1 MRTTEYA
8 TNTYKKLFYTFRIN
22 QIKFTYGKRKKER
35 INFCRMLRQI
45 LPISAASTATMKIT
59 LQAMRRNLSAQTP
72 VIVNILTLDYL
83 HKSMISKATCYI
95 IRLLT
100 LLATTFTAL
109 TLPTFGLLHCY
120 IIFYNKG
127 ENCKI
132 KSMNNV
138 QFSIA
143 YGVWFEVQEYWGS
156 QKNLSPD
163 PDLCFW
169 MEVNEAISSVQLN
182 KNFCPEDLHSICV
195 YR

>member
-1 MRTTEYA
+1 M
-8 TNTYKKLFYTFRIN
+8 F
-22 QIKFTYGKRKKER
+22 
-35 INFCRMLRQI
+35 RQI
-45 LPISAASTATMKIT
+45 FPISAAFTATMKIT
-59 LQAMRRNLSAQTP
+59 LPAMRRNLSAQTP
-72 VIVNILTLDYL
+72 AIVNILTLNYL

-95 IRLLT
+95 IRLFT
-100 LLATTFTAL
+100 LLATFTAL

-156 QKNLSPD
+156 QKNLTRKSIVFHEKQEKIQSVLLDGGQRSYFISPI
-163 PDLCFW
+163 
-169 MEVNEAISSVQLN
+169 E
-182 KNFCPEDLHSICV
+182 
-195 YR
+195 

>member
-132 KSMNNV
+132 KSAMNNV

-156 QKNLSPD
+156 QKKPYT
-163 PDLCFW
+163 
-169 MEVNEAISSVQLN
+169 N
-182 KNFCPEDLHSICV
+182 KHIVP
-195 YR
+195 

>member
-1 MRTTEYA
+1 M
-8 TNTYKKLFYTFRIN
+8 F
-22 QIKFTYGKRKKER
+22 
-35 INFCRMLRQI
+35 RQI
-45 LPISAASTATMKIT
+45 LPISAAFTATMKIT
-59 LQAMRRNLSAQTP
+59 LPAMRRNLSAQTP
-72 VIVNILTLDYL
+72 AIVNILTLNYL

-95 IRLLT
+95 IRLFT
-100 LLATTFTAL
+100 LLATFTPL

-156 QKNLSPD
+156 QKNLTRKSIVFQEKQEKIQSVLLDGGQRSYFISPI
-163 PDLCFW
+163 
-169 MEVNEAISSVQLN
+169 E
-182 KNFCPEDLHSICV
+182 
-195 YR
+195 

>member
-1 MRTTEYA
+1 M
-8 TNTYKKLFYTFRIN
+8 F
-22 QIKFTYGKRKKER
+22 
-35 INFCRMLRQI
+35 RQI
-45 LPISAASTATMKIT
+45 LPISAAFTATMKIT
-59 LQAMRRNLSAQTP
+59 LPAMRRNLSAQTP
-72 VIVNILTLDYL
+72 VIVNILTLNYL

-95 IRLLT
+95 IRLFT
-100 LLATTFTAL
+100 LLATFTAL

-156 QKNLSPD
+156 QKNLTRKSIVFHEKQEKIQSVLLDGGQRSYFISPI
-163 PDLCFW
+163 
-169 MEVNEAISSVQLN
+169 E
-182 KNFCPEDLHSICV
+182 
-195 YR
+195 

>member
-1 MRTTEYA
+1 M
-8 TNTYKKLFYTFRIN
+8 F
-22 QIKFTYGKRKKER
+22 
-35 INFCRMLRQI
+35 RQI
-45 LPISAASTATMKIT
+45 LPISAAFTATMKIT
-59 LQAMRRNLSAQTP
+59 LPAMRRNLSAQTP
-72 VIVNILTLDYL
+72 AIVNILTLNYL

-95 IRLLT
+95 IRLFT
-100 LLATTFTAL
+100 LLATFTAL

-156 QKNLSPD
+156 QKNLTRKSIVFHEKQEKIQSVLLDGGQRSYFISPI
-163 PDLCFW
+163 
-169 MEVNEAISSVQLN
+169 E
-182 KNFCPEDLHSICV
+182 
-195 YR
+195 

>member
-1 MRTTEYA
+1 M
-8 TNTYKKLFYTFRIN
+8 F
-22 QIKFTYGKRKKER
+22 
-35 INFCRMLRQI
+35 RQI
-45 LPISAASTATMKIT
+45 LPISATSTATMKIT
-59 LQAMRRNLSAQTP
+59 LPAMRRNLSAQTP
-72 VIVNILTLDYL
+72 AIVNILTLNYL

-95 IRLLT
+95 IRLFT
-100 LLATTFTAL
+100 LLATFTAL

-156 QKNLSPD
+156 QKNLTRKSIVFQEKQEKIQSVLLDGGQRSYFISPI
-163 PDLCFW
+163 
-169 MEVNEAISSVQLN
+169 E
-182 KNFCPEDLHSICV
+182 
-195 YR
+195 

>member
-1 MRTTEYA
+1 M
-8 TNTYKKLFYTFRIN
+8 
-22 QIKFTYGKRKKER
+22 
-35 INFCRMLRQI
+35 
-45 LPISAASTATMKIT
+45 PISAAFTATMKIT
-59 LQAMRRNLSAQTP
+59 LPAMRRNLSAQTP

-95 IRLLT
+95 TRLLT
-100 LLATTFTAL
+100 LLATFTAL

-156 QKNLSPD
+156 QKNLTRKSIVFHEKQEKIQSVLMDGGQRSYFISPI
-163 PDLCFW
+163 
-169 MEVNEAISSVQLN
+169 E
-182 KNFCPEDLHSICV
+182 
-195 YR
+195 

>member
-1 MRTTEYA
+1 MGTTEYA

-35 INFCRMLRQI
+35 INFCRKFRQI
-45 LPISAASTATMKIT
+45 LPISAAFTATMKIT
-59 LQAMRRNLSAQTP
+59 LPAMRRNLSAQTP

-100 LLATTFTAL
+100 LLATFTDL

-156 QKNLSPD
+156 QKNLTRKSIVFHEKQEKIQSVLMDGGQRSYFISPI
-163 PDLCFW
+163 
-169 MEVNEAISSVQLN
+169 E
-182 KNFCPEDLHSICV
+182 
-195 YR
+195 

>member
-1 MRTTEYA
+1 M
-8 TNTYKKLFYTFRIN
+8 F
-22 QIKFTYGKRKKER
+22 
-35 INFCRMLRQI
+35 RQI
-45 LPISAASTATMKIT
+45 LPISAAFTAIMKIT
-59 LQAMRRNLSAQTP
+59 LPAMRRNLSAQTP

-100 LLATTFTAL
+100 LLATFTDL

-156 QKNLSPD
+156 QKNLTRKSIVFHEKQEKIQSVLMDGGQRSYFISPI
-163 PDLCFW
+163 
-169 MEVNEAISSVQLN
+169 E
-182 KNFCPEDLHSICV
+182 
-195 YR
+195 

>member
-1 MRTTEYA
+1 M
-8 TNTYKKLFYTFRIN
+8 
-22 QIKFTYGKRKKER
+22 
-35 INFCRMLRQI
+35 
-45 LPISAASTATMKIT
+45 PISAAFTATMKIT
-59 LQAMRRNLSAQTP
+59 LPAMRHNLSAQTP
-72 VIVNILTLDYL
+72 VIVNIPTLDYL

-95 IRLLT
+95 IRLFT
-100 LLATTFTAL
+100 LLATFTAL

-156 QKNLSPD
+156 QKNLTRKSIVFHEKQEKIQSVLMDGGQRSYFISPI
-163 PDLCFW
+163 
-169 MEVNEAISSVQLN
+169 E
-182 KNFCPEDLHSICV
+182 
-195 YR
+195 

>member
-1 MRTTEYA
+1 M
-8 TNTYKKLFYTFRIN
+8 F
-22 QIKFTYGKRKKER
+22 
-35 INFCRMLRQI
+35 RQI
-45 LPISAASTATMKIT
+45 LPISAAFTATMKIT
-59 LQAMRRNLSAQTP
+59 LPAMRRNLSAQTP
-72 VIVNILTLDYL
+72 AIVNILTLNYL

-95 IRLLT
+95 IRLFT
-100 LLATTFTAL
+100 LLATFTAL

-156 QKNLSPD
+156 QKNLTRKSIVFQEKQEKIQSVLLDGGQRSYFISPI
-163 PDLCFW
+163 
-169 MEVNEAISSVQLN
+169 E
-182 KNFCPEDLHSICV
+182 
-195 YR
+195 

>member
-1 MRTTEYA
+1 M
-8 TNTYKKLFYTFRIN
+8 F
-22 QIKFTYGKRKKER
+22 
-35 INFCRMLRQI
+35 RQI
-45 LPISAASTATMKIT
+45 LPISAAFTATMKIT
-59 LQAMRRNLSAQTP
+59 LPAMRRNLSAQTP
-72 VIVNILTLDYL
+72 VIVNILTLNYL

-95 IRLLT
+95 IRLFT
-100 LLATTFTAL
+100 LLATFTAL

-156 QKNLSPD
+156 QKNLTRKSIVFQEKQEKIQSVLLDGGQRSYFISPI
-163 PDLCFW
+163 
-169 MEVNEAISSVQLN
+169 E
-182 KNFCPEDLHSICV
+182 
-195 YR
+195 

>member
-1 MRTTEYA
+1 M
-8 TNTYKKLFYTFRIN
+8 F
-22 QIKFTYGKRKKER
+22 
-35 INFCRMLRQI
+35 RQI
-45 LPISAASTATMKIT
+45 LPISAAFTATMKIT
-59 LQAMRRNLSAQTP
+59 LPAMRRNLSAQTP
-72 VIVNILTLDYL
+72 AIVNILTLNYL

-95 IRLLT
+95 IRLFT
-100 LLATTFTAL
+100 LLATFTAL

>member
-35 INFCRMLRQI
+35 INFCRMFRQI

-59 LQAMRRNLSAQTP
+59 LPAMRRNLSAQTP

-100 LLATTFTAL
+100 LLATFTAL
-109 TLPTFGLLHCY
+109 T
-120 IIFYNKG
+120 
-127 ENCKI
+127 
-132 KSMNNV
+132 
-138 QFSIA
+138 
-143 YGVWFEVQEYWGS
+143 
-156 QKNLSPD
+156 
-163 PDLCFW
+163 
-169 MEVNEAISSVQLN
+169 
-182 KNFCPEDLHSICV
+182 
-195 YR
+195 

>member
-1 MRTTEYA
+1 M
-8 TNTYKKLFYTFRIN
+8 F
-22 QIKFTYGKRKKER
+22 
-35 INFCRMLRQI
+35 RQI
-45 LPISAASTATMKIT
+45 LPISAAFTATMKIT
-59 LQAMRRNLSAQTP
+59 LPAMRRNLSAQTP
-72 VIVNILTLDYL
+72 VIVNILNLNYL

-95 IRLLT
+95 IRLFT
-100 LLATTFTAL
+100 LLATFTAL

-156 QKNLSPD
+156 QKNLTRKSIVFHEKQEKIQSVLLDGGQRSYFISPI
-163 PDLCFW
+163 
-169 MEVNEAISSVQLN
+169 E
-182 KNFCPEDLHSICV
+182 
-195 YR
+195 

>member
-1 MRTTEYA
+1 M
-8 TNTYKKLFYTFRIN
+8 F
-22 QIKFTYGKRKKER
+22 
-35 INFCRMLRQI
+35 RQI
-45 LPISAASTATMKIT
+45 LPISAAFTATMKIT
-59 LQAMRRNLSAQTP
+59 LPAMRRNLSAQTP
-72 VIVNILTLDYL
+72 VIVNILTLNYL

-100 LLATTFTAL
+100 LLATFTAL

-156 QKNLSPD
+156 QKNLTRKSIVFHEKQEKIQSVLLDGGQRSYFISPI
-163 PDLCFW
+163 
-169 MEVNEAISSVQLN
+169 E
-182 KNFCPEDLHSICV
+182 
-195 YR
+195 